1 VGAAGAVHEEA
12 FEESF
17 RSEWMP
23 ALAATPDARLLY
35 FMRLAHGTGRA
46 YNFVTVTGVTDGA
59 AWDRLAERLQLGDLR
74 AWAARVDGMRW
85 DVTAKILRPAD
96 WSPLQAVAFD
106 HVPTDG

>member
-1 VGAAGAVHEEA
+1 MLFVHEIHRVRGEHEEA

-23 ALAATPDARLLY
+23 ALAATADARLLY

-59 AWDRLAERLQLGDLR
+59 AWERVARRMQLGDLR
-74 AWAARVDGMRW
+74 
-85 DVTAKILRPAD
+85 DVGRHGSTRCAG
-96 WSPLQAVAFD
+96 
-106 HVPTDG
+106 T